1 MIFTEIELR
10 KKLINLNNTH
20 LSRFKSDLFDESIDL
35 NVDNLDIIQQDIN
48 SILEIIPS
56 WIDKTYGDETDIREY
71 YNKLNM
77 ILIKINSS
85 IDYIL

>member
-20 LSRFKSDLFDESIDL
+20 LSRFKNDLFDESIDL
-35 NVDNLDIIQQDIN
+35 NVDDLEIINQDIN

-56 WIDKTYGDETDIREY
+56 WIDKTYGNETEIREY
-71 YNKLNM
+71 YNELKKV
-77 ILIKINSS
+77 LIKINSS

>member
-10 KKLINLNNTH
+10 KKLINLNEIH

-35 NVDNLDIIQQDIN
+35 NIDNLEIIKEDIN

-56 WIDKTYGDETDIREY
+56 WMDKTYGDETETREY
-71 YNKLNM
+71 YNELKKV
-77 ILIKINSS
+77 LIKINSS

>member
-10 KKLINLNNTH
+10 KKLINLNEIH

-35 NVDNLDIIQQDIN
+35 NIDNLEIIKEDIN

-56 WIDKTYGDETDIREY
+56 WMDKTYGDETEMREY
-71 YNKLNM
+71 YNELKKV
-77 ILIKINSS
+77 LIKINSS

>member
-20 LSRFKSDLFDESIDL
+20 LNRFKNDLFDESIDL